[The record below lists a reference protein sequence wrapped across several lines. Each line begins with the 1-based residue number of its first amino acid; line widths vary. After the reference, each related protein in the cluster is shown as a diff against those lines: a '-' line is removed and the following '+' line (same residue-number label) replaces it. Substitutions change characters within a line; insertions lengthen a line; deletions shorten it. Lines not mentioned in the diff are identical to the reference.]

1 MSQLITNPSNGILTA
16 GMESD
21 LKDKWGSALSGGW
34 TAVPNNLLRYAGAL
48 NLDPTETLVL
58 IYLMRFWWKKDDMPY
73 PSISKTSIEMGV
85 SRKTATKKF
94 ASLRDKGYI
103 TQVRQDG
110 RLKYSLEG
118 LQKALVA
125 EQRKSA
131 KVAKDEP
138 ENKNPQKNDDD
149 NIIF

>member
-1 MSQLITNPSNGILTA
+1 MNQSNGILPA
-16 GMESD
+16 GIESD
-21 LKDKWGSALSGGW
+21 LKDKWGSALSSGW
-34 TAVPNNLLRYAGAL
+34 TAVPNNLLRYAGTL
-48 NLDPTETLVL
+48 DLDPTETLVL

-103 TQVRQDG
+103 TQVKQDG

-125 EQRKSA
+125 AQRKA
-131 KVAKDEP
+131 AQLEKETP
-138 ENKNPQKNDDD
+138 ESKKPQKNDDQD
-149 NIIF
+149 IVF

>member
-1 MSQLITNPSNGILTA
+1 MNQSNGILSA
-16 GMESD
+16 GIDSD
-21 LKDKWGSALSGGW
+21 LKDKWGPALSSGW
-34 TAVPNNLLRYAGAL
+34 TAVPNNLLRYAGTL

-103 TQVRQDG
+103 TQVKQDG

-125 EQRKSA
+125 AQRKA
-131 KVAKDEP
+131 AQLEKETP
-138 ENKNPQKNDDD
+138 ESNKPQKNDDQV
-149 NIIF
+149 IVF